1 MIDVTLNASMGR
13 QLVTMVIGAMSYQAM
28 MQKKNLDFLK
38 KETEKIGK
46 ANAERELWSDLS
58 FDMTSRMIDKRYKG
72 SQEFINSG
80 GTTGKSVFKKSL
92 TEADKRIQYIMEQ
105 NMLKSRTRYNLTISK
120 HNQLMTDR
128 KIKSSLKL
136 NDLKYFL

>member
-1 MIDVTLNASMGR
+1 
-13 QLVTMVIGAMSYQAM
+13 
-28 MQKKNLDFLK
+28 
-38 KETEKIGK
+38 
-46 ANAERELWSDLS
+46 
-58 FDMTSRMIDKRYKG
+58 MTSRMIDKRYKG

-128 KIKSSLKL
+128 KIKSSLKIE
-136 NDLKYFL
+136 